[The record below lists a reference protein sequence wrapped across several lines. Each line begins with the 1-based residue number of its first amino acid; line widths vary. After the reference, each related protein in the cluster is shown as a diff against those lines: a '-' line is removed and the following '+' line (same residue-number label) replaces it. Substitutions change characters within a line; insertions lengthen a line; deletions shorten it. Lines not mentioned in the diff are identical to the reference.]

1 MLTNVMEITLV
12 TTTLVAQTQLDHMY
26 VHATPDLLE
35 MEVIAQVNLMTF
47 RSTLCEVRRKYF
59 GN

>member
-12 TTTLVAQTQLDHMY
+12 TTTLVAQTPLDHMY
-26 VHATPDLLE
+26 VNATPDLLE

-47 RSTLCEVRRKYF
+47 RST
-59 GN
+59 